1 MSGYYNFDSGAKPEI
16 FAINR
21 TKVVPMP
28 SKGADIQPVPR
39 QEKPIT
45 PSAQQD
51 NSKKDPSQSET
62 QARTP
67 SAPPQ
72 TQNNQPSIDE
82 LAYLKEMFMEQEERE
97 RLNPQNMLVR
107 VLFIHAFDSKL
118 DPEQAALE
126 ESRTERRLY
135 SFFINKAAKV

>member
-1 MSGYYNFDSGAKPEI
+1 
-16 FAINR
+16 
-21 TKVVPMP
+21 V
-28 SKGADIQPVPR
+28 
-39 QEKPIT
+39 
-45 PSAQQD
+45 
-51 NSKKDPSQSET
+51 
-62 QARTP
+62 RTP

-82 LAYLKEMFMEQEERE
+82 LAYLKEQFMEQEERE